1 MSLNQNVIEDQNFLE
16 ITYRWYEP
24 YHKAACIFFLV
35 WDTLSIILFHEEL
48 IRLVSGQLPILQ
60 SAAAMGLFLLLWLV
74 PTYWMLVLT
83 VNCTIIQLN
92 RKEMVVWHGPL
103 PCFTRNEVF
112 PIGDLRNIWLENA
125 NPEAEEGEGGTDII
139 AILRNGEER
148 RVLKNVKD
156 AVDSETIRD
165 RINAWLKKAG
175 NSPRVTHKPMP
186 PSNPVVND
194 LT

>member
-24 YHKAACIFFLV
+24 YHKAACIFFVV
-35 WDTLSIILFHEEL
+35 WDMLSVILFQEEF
-48 IRLVSGQLPILQ
+48 IRLVSGQLPVLK
-60 SAAAMGLFLLLWLV
+60 SAAAMGLFVLLWLV

-83 VNCTIIQLN
+83 VNRTIIQLN

-103 PCFTRNEVF
+103 PCFTQNDVF

-125 NPEAEEGEGGTDII
+125 NPEAEEGECTTDII

-148 RVLKNVKD
+148 KVIKNVKD
-156 AVDSETIRD
+156 DVDSETIRD

-175 NSPRVTHKPMP
+175 SSPRVTHKPMP

-194 LT
+194 LR

>member
-24 YHKAACIFFLV
+24 YHKSACIFFVV
-35 WDTLSIILFHEEL
+35 WDTLSMILFHEEL
-48 IRLVSGQLPILQ
+48 IRLVSGQLPVLQ

-83 VNCTIIQLN
+83 VNRTIIQLN

-103 PCFTRNEVF
+103 PCFTQNDVF

-125 NPEAEEGEGGTDII
+125 NPEAEEGEGATDII

-148 RVLKNVKD
+148 KVLKNVKD

-175 NSPRVTHKPMP
+175 SSPRVTHKPMP